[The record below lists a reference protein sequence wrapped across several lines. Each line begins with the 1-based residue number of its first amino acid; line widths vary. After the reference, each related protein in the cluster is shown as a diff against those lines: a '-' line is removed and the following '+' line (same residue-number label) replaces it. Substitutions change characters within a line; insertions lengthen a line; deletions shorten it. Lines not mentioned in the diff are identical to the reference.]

1 MNTIYKRATNEN
13 NEEVVTSFYVWGSLP
28 EALEAL
34 DKVLITKEREDG
46 SKYVCL
52 SEEIDKQLRGAYQT
66 LIRKLHREE
75 QPNDWRYGIVKELC
89 WKLAE
94 RKNYNNPE
102 TSLEDL
108 LEVCWEVADNCCD
121 ISNSSIFQWLADNP
135 GRCEFEEESLSLNP
149 DGINSLWRVARSRQ
163 CEEIELMARQ
173 LLECLDDGIADG
185 I

>member
-1 MNTIYKRATNEN
+1 MNTIDKRVTNEN

-75 QPNDWRYGIVKELC
+75 APNDWRYKITKELC
-89 WKLAE
+89 WRLAE
-94 RKNYNNPE
+94 YKNFG
-102 TSLEDL
+102 TSLDDL

-121 ISNSSIFQWLADNP
+121 ISNSSVFQWLADNP
-135 GRCEFEEESLSLNP
+135 GRCDFEEESLSVNP

-163 CEEIELMARQ
+163 CEEIELMAWQ